1 MPRVSAQV
9 SVLATARK
17 EWLRVA
23 VTALLTLL
31 LQRIWQRV
39 QTRRKALE
47 DALNWNA
54 RVDLENVQACLLTA
68 VNLEKCGRIEKRTIM
83 TKKLSEIFSNDYV
96 RNMVLE
102 AAEKTT
108 AENPLVCS
116 HLRMED
122 RWAVLSAAQNHV
134 SSIFGPYHLFA
145 NQVSSYES
153 SWYVLTLI
161 GVRTGGGRFFITPH
175 HRLKTNDV
183 GVLRIRIVLVNEQ
196 EIRRICSGD
205 IAETQELFSERHRH
219 RWEIMKRFAEMFEKQ
234 LSRVTRNPVGTL
246 DVRNQSWG
254 NDLCGTFKRK
264 HDPKVYEKLEVEQG
278 DEETNEEKLETNNFL
293 RIHIPV
299 PLLKETKHVGP
310 QDVVLY
316 E

>member
-1 MPRVSAQV
+1 MPKAGT
-9 SVLATARK
+9 LATFRK
-17 EWLRVA
+17 EWIRVA
-23 VTALLTLL
+23 VTAFLTLL

-39 QTRRKALE
+39 LTRRKELV

-54 RVDLENVQACLLTA
+54 RVDLENVQACLLTS

-134 SSIFGPYHLFA
+134 SSIFGPYHLFS

-161 GVRTGGGRFFITPH
+161 GVRTGGGRFFITPN
-175 HRLKTNDV
+175 HRLKSNDV
-183 GVLRIRIVLVNEQ
+183 GVLRIRILLVNEQ

-205 IAETQELFSERHRH
+205 ISETQELFSERHRH
-219 RWEIMKRFAEMFEKQ
+219 RWDIMKRFAEMFEKQ
-234 LSRVTRNPVGTL
+234 LSRVTDRPMGIL

-264 HDPKVYEKLEVEQG
+264 HNLKANDKVPEQSPAQS
-278 DEETNEEKLETNNFL
+278 EENSDDDLDMNNFL

>member
-1 MPRVSAQV
+1 MPSA
-9 SVLATARK
+9 SNLAHAGQIRR

-39 QTRRKALE
+39 LARRKELL

-54 RVDLENVQACLLTA
+54 RVDLENVQACLLTT
-68 VNLEKCGRIEKRTIM
+68 VNLEKCGRIEKRTVM

-108 AENPLVCS
+108 AENPFVCS

-134 SSIFGPYHLFA
+134 SSIFGPYHLFS

-161 GVRTGGGRFFITPH
+161 GVRSGAGRFFITPN
-175 HRLKTNDV
+175 HRLKSNDV

-205 IAETQELFSERHRH
+205 ISETQDLFSERHRQ
-219 RWEIMKRFAEMFEKQ
+219 RWGIMKHMAEMFEKQ
-234 LSRVTRNPVGTL
+234 LSRVTARPVGLL

-264 HDPKVYEKLEVEQG
+264 HDPKVYEKLMEQAQ
-278 DEETNEEKLETNNFL
+278 DAEDASEESLETNNFL
-293 RIHIPV
+293 RIHVPV
-299 PLLKETKHVGP
+299 PLLKETKLLGP